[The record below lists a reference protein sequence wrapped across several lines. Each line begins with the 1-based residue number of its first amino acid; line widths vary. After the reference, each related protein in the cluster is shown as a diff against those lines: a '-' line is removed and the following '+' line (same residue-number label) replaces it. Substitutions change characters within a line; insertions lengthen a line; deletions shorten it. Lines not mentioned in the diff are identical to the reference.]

1 MESFDID
8 LQSQKNNMRNKGT
21 IAYIGGF
28 ELPDKNA
35 AAHRVISN
43 GKALEQLG
51 YKVVFVGVTD
61 DDKIINNKI
70 VHYGFDTYA
79 TRVPRGLME
88 QVSYFYDVSHY
99 KKIFDTLENL
109 KGVICYNMPS
119 GLMRNLRKY
128 NSSRNV
134 KTFADVTEWYLG
146 SLKSNILMT
155 LFKRN
160 EYKIRMLYTAKKLD
174 GVIAISSY
182 LNTYFKEKNAA
193 TITIPP
199 LVDSYDEKW
208 GNIPSSAD
216 APIKIVYAGGA
227 FSIKEAYVKDRLDLV
242 IEALSVLKR
251 EGFNF
256 IFNVFGTSLEEFLV
270 FYPNLIENVNTLDN
284 SLFFHGKV
292 SHKEALSLVRK
303 SDFSI
308 FIRDKSKVTMAGFPT
323 KFVES
328 ITSGTIVLT
337 NNNSNVQDFL
347 TEGENGFLINISSLD
362 AIIASLR
369 VPLSMDKERLAIM
382 KDKTFKSKLFDYRN
396 YIKEF
401 DKMF

>member
-1 MESFDID
+1 
-8 LQSQKNNMRNKGT
+8 MRNKGT

-61 DDKIINNKI
+61 YDKIINNKI
-70 VHYGFDTYA
+70 VKYGFDTYA

-208 GNIPSSAD
+208 GNISSSAD

-256 IFNVFGTSLEEFLV
+256 IFNVFGTSLE
-270 FYPNLIENVNTLDN
+270 
-284 SLFFHGKV
+284 
-292 SHKEALSLVRK
+292 
-303 SDFSI
+303 
-308 FIRDKSKVTMAGFPT
+308 
-323 KFVES
+323 
-328 ITSGTIVLT
+328 
-337 NNNSNVQDFL
+337 
-347 TEGENGFLINISSLD
+347 
-362 AIIASLR
+362 
-369 VPLSMDKERLAIM
+369 
-382 KDKTFKSKLFDYRN
+382 
-396 YIKEF
+396 
-401 DKMF
+401 

>member
-1 MESFDID
+1 
-8 LQSQKNNMRNKGT
+8 
-21 IAYIGGF
+21 
-28 ELPDKNA
+28 
-35 AAHRVISN
+35 
-43 GKALEQLG
+43 
-51 YKVVFVGVTD
+51 
-61 DDKIINNKI
+61 
-70 VHYGFDTYA
+70 
-79 TRVPRGLME
+79 
-88 QVSYFYDVSHY
+88 
-99 KKIFDTLENL
+99 
-109 KGVICYNMPS
+109 
-119 GLMRNLRKY
+119 
-128 NSSRNV
+128 
-134 KTFADVTEWYLG
+134 
-146 SLKSNILMT
+146 
-155 LFKRN
+155 
-160 EYKIRMLYTAKKLD
+160 
-174 GVIAISSY
+174 
-182 LNTYFKEKNAA
+182 
-193 TITIPP
+193 
-199 LVDSYDEKW
+199 
-208 GNIPSSAD
+208 
-216 APIKIVYAGGA
+216 
-227 FSIKEAYVKDRLDLV
+227 
-242 IEALSVLKR
+242 
-251 EGFNF
+251 
-256 IFNVFGTSLEEFLV
+256 V